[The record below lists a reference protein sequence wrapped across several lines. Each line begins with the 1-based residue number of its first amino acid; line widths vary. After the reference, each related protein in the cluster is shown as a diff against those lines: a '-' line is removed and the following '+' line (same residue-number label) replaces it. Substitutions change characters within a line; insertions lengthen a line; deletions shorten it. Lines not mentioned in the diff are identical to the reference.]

1 MLFLQAHYSPASGEK
16 TKFLEIGLGKEL
28 RGLLSVQQGCAES
41 CEHSAG
47 YTGRTRLVPLC
58 SVSVLCS
65 RVQLGPSSSLTS
77 LAWKIRFCVQPIP
90 IVTAARICWALWL
103 RGDRVM
109 CDSETELL
117 FGGGKLGQ
125 LGTAQLVL
133 FAELNL
139 LVFFSFLEESLCI
152 ESEWSNAGS
161 GSVFPVCTPEQLLSS
176 VVRTIF
182 YPQAA
187 PWLFNNIL
195 LFNAASICTALR

>member
-1 MLFLQAHYSPASGEK
+1 MLFLQAHYSPASGKK

-117 FGGGKLGQ
+117 LGGGKLGQ

-139 LVFFSFLEESLCI
+139 LVFFFPSWKNHSALNQSGPMQGLGLYFLCVPQNSCSPQWSELFFTHRQLRGYSTTFSFLM
-152 ESEWSNAGS
+152 
-161 GSVFPVCTPEQLLSS
+161 
-176 VVRTIF
+176 
-182 YPQAA
+182 
-187 PWLFNNIL
+187 
-195 LFNAASICTALR
+195 LRPFAQR